1 MRRLF
6 SHFTSPGRCR
16 ALLLKLPIIL
26 TGLLMLSAVSIGDCR
41 MNQGDQPVQ
50 LDPGFRVDPEAF
62 QVSMLPGESMDI
74 EMELIGASFG
84 LPSQVDHVRMALNS
98 HEYSPTI
105 EEDGFD
111 LFWLDEEPFDA
122 DQHTETRRMYVGWSY
137 HPIDM
142 QYGALHL
149 HYGEDVP
156 YGVDWTGSLEFI
168 LDQEPE
174 YSLVEFA
181 AIHLSVP
188 GDFILHLS
196 DPAPSVMVGE
206 SAVFIVEVQRLEYE
220 GPMRIIPSQV
230 DGFIT
235 ATIFPELVTGDVTAL
250 SVTAHPWATP
260 GLHPFRL
267 VVAWPPENQIV
278 IEKLQ
283 VPLRVV
289 QPSDDDQAPE
299 IILIAPGNGN
309 IFWEEVVVIEAGVN
323 DESTVTRVGYRV
335 DEGPIEWL
343 QITPPIGIFSVP
355 FVGLSNGRHDFI
367 VLAEDEHGNRGEE
380 QVWIEMRSRPTA
392 LACGELLVDTSPP
405 DELDMH
411 IVNLPEYRGRV
422 LNFMSPDQSG
432 NFSVYDRDETLMA
445 TESFVPGVTYSFF
458 QFNPYPYTEDTS
470 IRVITDNPGS
480 YHLWQDCETVLD
492 YGVPS
497 SVLME
502 NGGPASLAV
511 GGYVQYTRA
520 GFFDDGLSNDLKCDF
535 MNRGG
540 HIDHHEELA
549 ELREGNYRAGP
560 VLIHVVGS
568 YHTLLVAPLGTW
580 TPGDQDLF
588 RVAEVAIDPAVT
600 LPNLPVTERPGN
612 IGSIGD
618 GEFFTFEGSAGQS
631 LRFTLAHP
639 ADSQLAG
646 RLRVGPLQSSP
657 YESQSAAVV
666 DINTDATV
674 RGLSVDWVLPETGVY
689 VIEVGINELPSYPI
703 SWEETQGGYLL
714 SVIEP

>member
-1 MRRLF
+1 MCRNFQLFTNSRRRL
-6 SHFTSPGRCR
+6 T
-16 ALLLKLPIIL
+16 LLLKLPVIL
-26 TGLLMLSAVSIGDCR
+26 TAFLILSAGTMPNCGS
-41 MNQGDQPVQ
+41 
-50 LDPGFRVDPEAF
+50 DPPTEPIPFFRVAPDRFAA
-62 QVSMLPGESMDI
+62 SLLPGESLNI
-74 EMELIGASFG
+74 EMELQGADFG
-84 LPSQVDHVRMALNS
+84 EPQEMDHVRVLLEQDS
-98 HEYSPTI
+98 DSLSI
-105 EEDGFD
+105 EVDGFD
-111 LFWLDEEPFDA
+111 LQWLAEEPFDPVL
-122 DQHTETRRMYVGWSY
+122 HSETQSIYISWSY
-137 HPIDM
+137 HHVDKE
-142 QYGALHL
+142 YGTLHL
-149 HYGEDVP
+149 HCGEDVP
-156 YGVDWTGSLEFI
+156 YGAEWSGFLRFTQRLNPVDEI
-168 LDQEPE
+168 VNVPIE
-174 YSLVEFA
+174 
-181 AIHLSVP
+181 LSVP
-188 GDFILHLS
+188 SAFLLRLS
-196 DPAPSVMVGE
+196 DPNPSIYVGE
-206 SAVFIVEVQRLEYE
+206 TATFLVEVQRLDYE
-220 GPMRIIPSQV
+220 GPMRIMPSQE

-267 VVAWPPENQIV
+267 VVAWPPENHIF

-299 IILIAPGNGN
+299 IILIAPGDGN

-323 DESTVTRVGYRV
+323 DESIVTRVGYRV

-411 IVNLPEYRGRV
+411 IVNLPQYRGRV

-470 IRVITDNPGS
+470 IRVTTDNPGS

-560 VLIHVVGS
+560 VLTHVVGS

-600 LPNLPVTERPGN
+600 LPNLPVIERPGN

-703 SWEETQGGYLL
+703 TWEETQGGYLL